1 MEYLPYCLHFPI
13 MDDGHF
19 GYKKKLIKVTK
30 KNTALNP
37 PKPWHPLEQ
46 QYFKSMDDRH
56 FGYITKLT
64 QK

>member
-1 MEYLPYCLHFPI
+1 

>member
-1 MEYLPYCLHFPI
+1 MIAILAT
-13 MDDGHF
+13 
-19 GYKKKLIKVTK
+19 KKIHKNDQK